1 MKRLVS
7 IVLLAM
13 LCSVAPP
20 AKGNPTGDAPPEPA
34 DQCQPPAVVASFLD
48 FTDAQ
53 AAQFE
58 DLLTQLQTTVYGLQQ
73 QIATLQT
80 QLDSIFTGS
89 TSIPP
94 RRRAKTREATQA
106 NFTWHSA
113 SRASSRRV
121 TRNQPS
127 ALCILGPGCRSSAQ
141 RGKLVLSRCARDDD
155 EVQDTVSACCG
166 GTVGHRCRRG
176 PINRSQGSGSGQ
188 ITGLIA
194 GSL

>member
-80 QLDSIFTGS
+80 QLDEYFYRLNVHTAEKESENPLRPGLSF
-89 TSIPP
+89 
-94 RRRAKTREATQA
+94 
-106 NFTWHSA
+106 
-113 SRASSRRV
+113 
-121 TRNQPS
+121 
-127 ALCILGPGCRSSAQ
+127 LCSKR
-141 RGKLVLSRCARDDD
+141 
-155 EVQDTVSACCG
+155 
-166 GTVGHRCRRG
+166 
-176 PINRSQGSGSGQ
+176 
-188 ITGLIA
+188 
-194 GSL
+194 